1 MNSFMACP
9 GGLSRHSAP
18 RRRKFGASDR
28 QSGFVPTHPR
38 RNFAGAGFDLSDA
51 PDEAWWRRGES
62 NPRPHKSHS
71 SFYARVPSLNLILP
85 TADGQAIG
93 RTSGHE
99 MVLPRRA
106 ATPRRD

>member
-1 MNSFMACP
+1 MTENQFCDFCAFLWPIFKVSKGVEWSQINP
-9 GGLSRHSAP
+9 KNIG
-18 RRRKFGASDR
+18 
-28 QSGFVPTHPR
+28 
-38 RNFAGAGFDLSDA
+38 
-51 PDEAWWRRGES
+51 WWRRGES

-99 MVLPRRA
+99 MVSPRRA
-106 ATPRRD
+106 ATPRQD